1 MHSENSLAAQ
11 LLQIVKAVVLAVL
24 FCLAAVLVFS
34 LVLKFAALSESV
46 IRPVNQCIKVFA
58 ILFGCFLA
66 VRGEKGWLKGIA
78 VGMLTVALTGFAF
91 SAVARDFSFSLL
103 LLAEFAFGAVA
114 GLLSGIV
121 AVNLRSA

>member
-1 MHSENSLAAQ
+1 MRSENSALF
-11 LLQIVKAVVLAVL
+11 QIVNGTGIAVLFALVATVLFSFILRLTPVPDSVIMPVDQCIKALAVL
-24 FCLAAVLVFS
+24 FGCLFS
-34 LVLKFAALSESV
+34 L
-46 IRPVNQCIKVFA
+46 
-58 ILFGCFLA
+58 
-66 VRGEKGWLKGIA
+66 RGEKGWLKGLA
-78 VGMLTVALTGFAF
+78 VGMLTVALTGFVF

>member
-1 MHSENSLAAQ
+1 MRSENSALF
-11 LLQIVKAVVLAVL
+11 QIVKGTGIAVLFALVATVLFSFILRLTPLPDSVIMPVDQCIKALAVL
-24 FCLAAVLVFS
+24 FGCLFS
-34 LVLKFAALSESV
+34 L
-46 IRPVNQCIKVFA
+46 
-58 ILFGCFLA
+58 
-66 VRGEKGWLKGIA
+66 RGEKGWLKGLA
-78 VGMLTVALTGFAF
+78 VGMLTVALTGFVF

>member
-1 MHSENSLAAQ
+1 MRSENSALF
-11 LLQIVKAVVLAVL
+11 QIVKGTGIAVLFALVATVLFSFILRLPPLPDSVIMPVDQCIKALAVL
-24 FCLAAVLVFS
+24 FGCLFS
-34 LVLKFAALSESV
+34 L
-46 IRPVNQCIKVFA
+46 
-58 ILFGCFLA
+58 
-66 VRGEKGWLKGIA
+66 RGEKGWLKGLA
-78 VGMLTVALTGFAF
+78 VGMLTVALTGFVF

>member
-1 MHSENSLAAQ
+1 MRSENSALF
-11 LLQIVKAVVLAVL
+11 QIVKGTGIAVLFALVATVLFSFILRLTPVPDSVIMPVDQCIKALAVL
-24 FCLAAVLVFS
+24 FGCLFS
-34 LVLKFAALSESV
+34 L
-46 IRPVNQCIKVFA
+46 
-58 ILFGCFLA
+58 
-66 VRGEKGWLKGIA
+66 RGEKGWLKGIA

-91 SAVARDFSFSLL
+91 SAIARDFSFSLL

>member
-1 MHSENSLAAQ
+1 MRSENSTLF
-11 LLQIVKAVVLAVL
+11 QIVKGTGIAVLFALVATVLFSFILRLTPVPDSVIMPVDQCIKALAVL
-24 FCLAAVLVFS
+24 FGCLFS
-34 LVLKFAALSESV
+34 L
-46 IRPVNQCIKVFA
+46 
-58 ILFGCFLA
+58 
-66 VRGEKGWLKGIA
+66 RGEKGWLKGLA
-78 VGMLTVALTGFAF
+78 VGMLTVALTGFVF

>member
-1 MHSENSLAAQ
+1 M
-11 LLQIVKAVVLAVL
+11 
-24 FCLAAVLVFS
+24 
-34 LVLKFAALSESV
+34 
-46 IRPVNQCIKVFA
+46 
-58 ILFGCFLA
+58 LFGCLFSL
-66 VRGEKGWLKGIA
+66 RGEKGWLKGLA
-78 VGMLTVALTGFAF
+78 VGMLTVALTGFVF

>member
-1 MHSENSLAAQ
+1 MRSENSALF
-11 LLQIVKAVVLAVL
+11 QIVKGTGIAVLFALVATVLFSFILRLTSVPDSVIMPVDQCIKALAVL
-24 FCLAAVLVFS
+24 FGCLFS
-34 LVLKFAALSESV
+34 L
-46 IRPVNQCIKVFA
+46 
-58 ILFGCFLA
+58 
-66 VRGEKGWLKGIA
+66 RGEKGWLKGLA
-78 VGMLTVALTGFAF
+78 VGMLTVALTGFVF

>member
-1 MHSENSLAAQ
+1 MRSENSALF
-11 LLQIVKAVVLAVL
+11 QIVKGTGIAVLFALVATVLFSFILRLTPVPDSVIMPVDQCIKALAVL
-24 FCLAAVLVFS
+24 FGCLFS
-34 LVLKFAALSESV
+34 L
-46 IRPVNQCIKVFA
+46 
-58 ILFGCFLA
+58 
-66 VRGEKGWLKGIA
+66 RGEKGWLKGLA
-78 VGMLTVALTGFAF
+78 VGMLTVALTGFVF

>member
-1 MHSENSLAAQ
+1 MRSENSALF
-11 LLQIVKAVVLAVL
+11 QIVKGTGIAVLFALVATVLFSFILRLTPVPDSVIMPVDQCIKALAVL
-24 FCLAAVLVFS
+24 FGCLFS
-34 LVLKFAALSESV
+34 L
-46 IRPVNQCIKVFA
+46 
-58 ILFGCFLA
+58 
-66 VRGEKGWLKGIA
+66 RGEKGWLKGLA

-91 SAVARDFSFSLL
+91 SAIARDFSFSLL

>member
-1 MHSENSLAAQ
+1 MRSENSALF
-11 LLQIVKAVVLAVL
+11 QIVKGTGIAVLFALVATVLFSFILRLTPVPDSVIIPVDQCIKALAVL
-24 FCLAAVLVFS
+24 FGCLFS
-34 LVLKFAALSESV
+34 L
-46 IRPVNQCIKVFA
+46 
-58 ILFGCFLA
+58 
-66 VRGEKGWLKGIA
+66 RGEKGWLKGIA
-78 VGMLTVALTGFAF
+78 VGMLTVALTGFVF

>member
-1 MHSENSLAAQ
+1 MRSENSALF
-11 LLQIVKAVVLAVL
+11 QIVKGTGIAVLFALVATVLFSFILRLTPVPDSVIMPVDQCIKALAVL
-24 FCLAAVLVFS
+24 FGCFFS
-34 LVLKFAALSESV
+34 L
-46 IRPVNQCIKVFA
+46 
-58 ILFGCFLA
+58 
-66 VRGEKGWLKGIA
+66 RGEKGWLKGLA
-78 VGMLTVALTGFAF
+78 VGMLTVALTGFVF

>member
-1 MHSENSLAAQ
+1 MRSENSALF
-11 LLQIVKAVVLAVL
+11 QIVKGTGIAVLFALVATVLFSFILRLTPVPDSVSMPVDQCIKALAVL
-24 FCLAAVLVFS
+24 FGCLFS
-34 LVLKFAALSESV
+34 L
-46 IRPVNQCIKVFA
+46 
-58 ILFGCFLA
+58 
-66 VRGEKGWLKGIA
+66 RGEKGWLKGLA
-78 VGMLTVALTGFAF
+78 VGMLTVALTGFVF

>member
-1 MHSENSLAAQ
+1 MRSENSALF
-11 LLQIVKAVVLAVL
+11 QIVKGTGIAVLFALVATVLFSFILRLTPVPDSVITPVDQCIKALAVL
-24 FCLAAVLVFS
+24 FGCLFS
-34 LVLKFAALSESV
+34 L
-46 IRPVNQCIKVFA
+46 
-58 ILFGCFLA
+58 
-66 VRGEKGWLKGIA
+66 RGEKGWLKGLA
-78 VGMLTVALTGFAF
+78 VGMLAVALTGFVF

>member
-1 MHSENSLAAQ
+1 MRSENSALF
-11 LLQIVKAVVLAVL
+11 QIVKGTGIAVLFALVATVLFSFILRMTPVPDSVIMPVDQCIKALAVL
-24 FCLAAVLVFS
+24 FGCLFS
-34 LVLKFAALSESV
+34 L
-46 IRPVNQCIKVFA
+46 
-58 ILFGCFLA
+58 
-66 VRGEKGWLKGIA
+66 RGEKGWLKGLA
-78 VGMLTVALTGFAF
+78 VGMLTVALTGFVF

>member
-1 MHSENSLAAQ
+1 MRSENSGLF
-11 LLQIVKAVVLAVL
+11 QIVKGTGIAVLFALVATVLFSFILRLTPVPDSVIMPVDQCIKALAVL
-24 FCLAAVLVFS
+24 FGCLFS
-34 LVLKFAALSESV
+34 L
-46 IRPVNQCIKVFA
+46 
-58 ILFGCFLA
+58 
-66 VRGEKGWLKGIA
+66 RGEKGWLKGLA
-78 VGMLTVALTGFAF
+78 VGMLTVALTGFVF

>member
-1 MHSENSLAAQ
+1 MRSENSALF
-11 LLQIVKAVVLAVL
+11 QIVKGTGIAVLFALVATVLFSFILRLTPVPDSGIMPVDQCIKALAVL
-24 FCLAAVLVFS
+24 FGCLFS
-34 LVLKFAALSESV
+34 L
-46 IRPVNQCIKVFA
+46 
-58 ILFGCFLA
+58 
-66 VRGEKGWLKGIA
+66 RGEKGWLKGIA
-78 VGMLTVALTGFAF
+78 VGMLTVALTGFVF

>member
-1 MHSENSLAAQ
+1 MLFALVATVLFSFILRLTPVPDSVIMPVDQ
-11 LLQIVKAVVLAVL
+11 CIKALAVL
-24 FCLAAVLVFS
+24 FGCLFS
-34 LVLKFAALSESV
+34 L
-46 IRPVNQCIKVFA
+46 
-58 ILFGCFLA
+58 
-66 VRGEKGWLKGIA
+66 RGEKGWLKGLA
-78 VGMLTVALTGFAF
+78 VGMLTVALTGFVF

>member
-1 MHSENSLAAQ
+1 MRSENSALF
-11 LLQIVKAVVLAVL
+11 QIVKGTGIAVLFALVATVLFSFILRLTPVPDSVIMPVDQCIKALAVL
-24 FCLAAVLVFS
+24 FGCLFS
-34 LVLKFAALSESV
+34 L
-46 IRPVNQCIKVFA
+46 
-58 ILFGCFLA
+58 
-66 VRGEKGWLKGIA
+66 RGEKGWLKGIA
-78 VGMLTVALTGFAF
+78 VGMLTVALTGFVF

>member
-1 MHSENSLAAQ
+1 MRSENSALF
-11 LLQIVKAVVLAVL
+11 QIVKGTGIAVLFALVATVLFSFILRLTPVPDSVIMPVDQCIKALAVL
-24 FCLAAVLVFS
+24 FGCLFS
-34 LVLKFAALSESV
+34 L
-46 IRPVNQCIKVFA
+46 
-58 ILFGCFLA
+58 
-66 VRGEKGWLKGIA
+66 RGEKGWLKVLA
-78 VGMLTVALTGFAF
+78 VVMLTVALTGFVF

>member
-1 MHSENSLAAQ
+1 MRSENSALS
-11 LLQIVKAVVLAVL
+11 QIVKGTGIAVLFALVATVLFSFILRLTPVPDSVIMPVDQCIKALAVL
-24 FCLAAVLVFS
+24 FGCLFS
-34 LVLKFAALSESV
+34 L
-46 IRPVNQCIKVFA
+46 
-58 ILFGCFLA
+58 
-66 VRGEKGWLKGIA
+66 RGEKGWLKGIA
-78 VGMLTVALTGFAF
+78 VGMLTVALTGFVF